1 MKTIK
6 KTAVEQ
12 LEEYLRFTGVIHE
25 RIGTR
30 CILQEE
36 INKAKELEKKQI
48 IDFAEDYELYESNKF
63 PRKTFEKYYNENFAN
78 SK

>member
-1 MKTIK
+1 MKQ
-6 KTAVEQ
+6 TAVEQ

-36 INKAKELEKKQI
+36 INKAKQLEKKQI
-48 IDFAEDYELYESNKF
+48 IDFAEDYKNHESDKY
-63 PRKTFEKYYNENFAN
+63 PRKTFEQYYNE
-78 SK
+78 KYKK

>member
-1 MKTIK
+1 MKTAI
-6 KTAVEQ
+6 EQ

-36 INKAKELEKKQI
+36 INKAKELEKQQI
-48 IDFAEDYELYESNKF
+48 IDAHFDGQFYWRDKEDAE
-63 PRKTFEKYYNENFAN
+63 RYYNDTYN
-78 SK
+78 K